1 MSNTLEEA
9 LIASKMTIQEKVKRD
24 LIGNIIN
31 ETVDNLS
38 FELQSLSLDELIE
51 RVKDFES

>member
-1 MSNTLEEA
+1 MNDISVE
-9 LIASKMTIQEKVKRD
+9 SKMTIQEKVKRD
-24 LIGNIIN
+24 LISNIIN
-31 ETVDNLS
+31 ETIDNLS